1 MPVVGK
7 VRIGPWSEGFF
18 AYWMTEDARVPQITD
33 LSDRRFVSNQ
43 YRNAGNLNARIALHQ
58 RFSTNPYGWLRWV
71 FDQFQLAP
79 QCRILEIGCGTGD
92 LWRENLDRIPEGWE
106 ITLSDFSAGMLDQT
120 GRNLAQAFHAFR
132 YLRIDAQCIP
142 LEGDSFD
149 AVIANHMLYH
159 VPDRNKALAEIQ
171 RILKTGGRF
180 YASTNGQR
188 NLRELADLLSKF
200 DANLSAREWQS
211 PETFL
216 LENGAAQLSPWFAQV
231 ALRRYEDSLNVT
243 EAAPMVDYL
252 LSGKMETALQNHELL
267 AGFIER
273 ELESRGGTI
282 HVTKDSGLFEAIR

>member
-33 LSDRRFVSNQ
+33 LSDQRFVSNQ

-120 GRNLAQAFHAFR
+120 GRNLAQTFHTFR

-159 VPDRNKALAEIQ
+159 VPDRNKALAEIK
-171 RILKTGGRF
+171 RVLKSGGRF
-180 YASTNGQR
+180 YASTNGGGHVH
-188 NLRELADLLSKF
+188 ELSELTSRFDADLS
-200 DANLSAREWQS
+200 SWGWHS
-211 PETFL
+211 SETFL
-216 LENGAAQLSPWFAQV
+216 LENGAAQLSRHFAQV
-231 ALRRYEDSLNVT
+231 ALRRYEDSLLVT

-252 LSGKMETALQNHELL
+252 LSGRIEPLVDNREK
-267 AGFIER
+267 FIWFVQR
-273 ELESRGGTI
+273 ELAKCGGTF